1 MPVET
6 KEKLLEQVIEI
17 GKRRAI
23 FHIYN
28 NIYDAKLHLDYYFEG
43 QESLNTI
50 GETDGHGSWFKLSL

>member
-50 GETDGHGSWFKLSL
+50 GETDGMAVGSN